1 MAIYFIALNLYIFVR
16 FLRVFWIFVK
26 FRTCAIDINGLYIL
40 TSLQNTQIY
49 RMLTKSPLL
58 QSITSISMVIGS
70 VATSLTLAQA
80 NPSIPNNVQENT
92 VVSQLA
98 PDNDSKPR
106 RYGRTIALGAKVE
119 TVSGAAE
126 IAFAEHLAAKNIT
139 FYGAYWCTHC
149 QSQKSYFGAAAAAKL
164 PYVECAKD
172 GANSQRELCR
182 TKNIQ
187 VFPTW
192 VIDGKNVPG
201 AKKLKELAAITGYKG
216 PMNFTTQP

>member
-1 MAIYFIALNLYIFVR
+1 
-16 FLRVFWIFVK
+16 
-26 FRTCAIDINGLYIL
+26 
-40 TSLQNTQIY
+40 
-49 RMLTKSPLL
+49 MLTKSQLL
-58 QSITSISMVIGS
+58 QSITSISMVLGS
-70 VATSLTLAQA
+70 IATSLTLVQA
-80 NPSIPNNVQENT
+80 NPSISNHVQQNP

-106 RYGRTIALGAKVE
+106 RYGRAIALGAKVE

-126 IAFAEHLAAKNIT
+126 IAFAEYLAAKNIT
-139 FYGAYWCTHC
+139 FYGAYWCSHC

-172 GANSQRELCR
+172 GENSQRELCR
-182 TKNIQ
+182 TKDIK

-192 VIDGKNVPG
+192 GINGQNVPG

-216 PMNFTTQP
+216 SMNFTTQP